1 MLLAIKIWKDLK
13 RFERPQITGMDS
25 TGVMNGF
32 ASSVSEMCGLW
43 DLPSLSQMVGRNSEL
58 FTNEMEMMVS
68 YIA

>member
-1 MLLAIKIWKDLK
+1 
-13 RFERPQITGMDS
+13 MDS